1 MSKKIFIINASPR
14 KNWNTDKMCRG
25 FAQGVKNAGGE
36 AEIIYLYDID
46 FKGCRSCFA
55 CKLINGKNYGKC
67 AYPDE
72 LKPILEKVSLSDGIV
87 FASPIYFGDVDGVM
101 KSFLERLIFP
111 FVRYDKNY
119 TTIPPKKLKTA
130 TIYTMNV
137 PQEIFENDYV
147 KPDNSGAIG
156 NFEKW
161 ITHVYEKPKRICA
174 YNTYQFTNYDKY
186 FSEIWDENK
195 KREYLERIFPKELEK
210 AFSAGFEM
218 VKD

>member
-1 MSKKIFIINASPR
+1 
-14 KNWNTDKMCRG
+14 
-25 FAQGVKNAGGE
+25 
-36 AEIIYLYDID
+36 
-46 FKGCRSCFA
+46 
-55 CKLINGKNYGKC
+55 
-67 AYPDE
+67 
-72 LKPILEKVSLSDGIV
+72 
-87 FASPIYFGDVDGVM
+87 M

-161 ITHVYEKPKRICA
+161 ITHVYEKP
-174 YNTYQFTNYDKY
+174 
-186 FSEIWDENK
+186 
-195 KREYLERIFPKELEK
+195 IFCR
-210 AFSAGFEM
+210 F
-218 VKD
+218 